1 VPKRPH
7 VPNQLAKLI
16 VDLAA
21 EKKTEAPSEPFTT
34 AQKFN
39 RSGSL
44 KGGVA
49 RAKALTAEQRREIAR
64 KVTAKRWR
72 AGIST

>member
-49 RAKALTAEQRREIAR
+49 RAKA
-64 KVTAKRWR
+64 
-72 AGIST
+72 